1 RPLTAAERARCVV
14 AYSSGN
20 HAQGVALT
28 ARMVGTT
35 AIICM
40 PTDAPTLK
48 VDATR
53 GYGAEIVF
61 YDRLKDDRAAVA
73 RRLVE
78 ETGRVLVP
86 PYDDPAIMA
95 GQGTAALELF
105 EEIPSLDAVV
115 TPGGGGRVTAGSSTA
130 AA

>member
-1 RPLTAAERARCVV
+1 
-14 AYSSGN
+14 
-20 HAQGVALT
+20 
-28 ARMVGTT
+28 
-35 AIICM
+35 M

-78 ETGRVLVP
+78 KTGRVLVP

-95 GQGTAALELF
+95 GQGAAALELLSDV
-105 EEIPSLDAVV
+105 PDLGALL
-115 TPGGGGRVTAGSSTA
+115 TPGGGGGVLAGRRTGARGRPPALSIFGVGARSADETPRSLRQGR
-130 AA
+130 

>member
-1 RPLTAAERARCVV
+1 
-14 AYSSGN
+14 
-20 HAQGVALT
+20 QGVAL
-28 ARMVGTT
+28 AAQMVGTT

-40 PTDAPTLK
+40 PTDAPRLK
-48 VDATR
+48 VEATR
-53 GYGAEIVF
+53 DYGGEVVF

-95 GQGTAALELF
+95 GQGTAAVERF
-105 EEIPSLDAVV
+105 EEVPSLDALV
-115 TPGGGGRVTAGSSTA
+115 TPVGGRGLVAGCSSVARSLSPGLAVVGGA
-130 AA
+130 AQ